1 MQWRTKDVA
10 KFLGVSEKTVGR
22 WVEEEHLPAFR
33 MHNQYRFN
41 RVEVMEWAMDRKMN
55 VRPDLSGDDEDEE
68 EALAG
73 LVQALECGGIHYE
86 VVGHDKATVMR
97 SMVRVLP
104 LDESV
109 DREFLFQILWEREAL
124 GSTAVGDGVAIPHV
138 RNPIVLP
145 IAYPIVALCF
155 LKEPVDFG
163 ALDKIP
169 VRVLFTILSPTIRA
183 HLHVLSLLAHC
194 LRDSKFHA
202 ALDRKASAEEVLAE
216 TRRVMAG
223 LETSRE
229 TELP

>member
-1 MQWRTKDVA
+1 MQWRIKDVA
-10 KFLGVSEKTVGR
+10 KFLGVSEKMVGR
-22 WVEEEHLPAFR
+22 WVEEARLPAFR

-41 RVEVMEWAMDRKMN
+41 RVEVMEWALDRKMD
-55 VRPDLSGDDEDEE
+55 VRPDLSAEDEGDE

-73 LVQALECGGIHYE
+73 LVQALECGGIHYD
-86 VVGHDKATVMR
+86 VAGLDKGAVMR
-97 SMVRVLP
+97 SMVTVLP

-109 DREFLFQILWEREAL
+109 DRDFLFQILWEREAL

-145 IAYPIVALCF
+145 ITYPVVALCF

-194 LRDSKFHA
+194 LRDSGFHA
-202 ALDRKASAEEVLAE
+202 ALDRKAPAEEVLAE
-216 TRRVMAG
+216 AKRVMAG
-223 LETSRE
+223 LETPRE
-229 TELP
+229 IESS